1 MIPIKATTRSN
12 DVIILIETIPSPVKF
27 HVVTLFPEMFDGPV
41 TSSIIGR
48 AAANGIIKIEF
59 TNPRDFTT
67 DKHRSVDAPPYGGG
81 PGMVLMAPPLAK
93 AVDSIN
99 DQYPPGHQPKTI
111 LLSPQGSPMSHQIA
125 NDLSSLTAV
134 ALVCGHYEGVDE
146 RFIEEYVDL
155 EISVGDFVMTGGEI
169 PAMAIIDSV
178 TRLIPG
184 ALGGD
189 ESALYESFST
199 ASGGM
204 LEGPVYTRPPEFRG
218 HRAPEVLLN
227 GNRHEVERYRKR
239 IAAERTIARRPDLMQ
254 GWGPVSEDS
263 D

>member
-1 MIPIKATTRSN
+1 
-12 DVIILIETIPSPVKF
+12 
-27 HVVTLFPEMFDGPV
+27 
-41 TSSIIGR
+41 
-48 AAANGIIKIEF
+48 
-59 TNPRDFTT
+59 
-67 DKHRSVDAPPYGGG
+67 
-81 PGMVLMAPPLAK
+81 
-93 AVDSIN
+93 
-99 DQYPPGHQPKTI
+99 
-111 LLSPQGSPMSHQIA
+111 MSHQIA

-204 LEGPVYTRPPEFRG
+204 LEGPVYTRP
-218 HRAPEVLLN
+218 A
-227 GNRHEVERYRKR
+227 
-239 IAAERTIARRPDLMQ
+239 
-254 GWGPVSEDS
+254 
-263 D
+263 